1 MNNPMSNPNVF
12 RRPDGT
18 YFYHNYDTDEDTD
31 IFPLNTMFDDPAY
44 WTFKDESGKIYNP
57 R

>member
-44 WTFKDESGKIYNP
+44 WTFKDKSGKIYNP